1 MSDTNEKKTVENDPN
16 SEDPKGIGKPQ
27 KFMGKLSWG
36 ILALGLVILGFALNL
51 VVGKG
56 APISEYLILF
66 AKHSVSLV
74 VISLIFLVF
83 KGLNFG
89 IDFKGGT
96 LIELRSTDSKI
107 NVASLRD
114 NLNQMNLGDVSVKN
128 FGNKTDYLIKFENN
142 DNKNVIEEIKKNLD
156 KSFGNNFNFRR
167 VENVGPKVSAELLKS
182 GIIAISIALTLMLI
196 YIWIRFEWQF
206 SLGAILALFH
216 DVIVTL
222 GLFSLLGLEI
232 NLSIIAAVLTIVGY
246 SMNDTVVIFDRVR
259 ENLRKYS
266 DIKIYELSNI
276 SINETLSRTL
286 ITSIT
291 TLLALLSIFFFGGE
305 ILKGFS
311 LAMIFGVIF
320 GTYSSIYIANTV
332 LVRLKVSQKTIIK
345 ED

>member
-1 MSDTNEKKTVENDPN
+1 MIAFNKYYNQFN
-16 SEDPKGIGKPQ
+16 
-27 KFMGKLSWG
+27 
-36 ILALGLVILGFALNL
+36 IL
-51 VVGKG
+51 
-56 APISEYLILF
+56 
-66 AKHSVSLV
+66 SVSLV
-74 VISLIFLVF
+74 VVSLFFLIF

-96 LIELRSTDSKI
+96 LIELRSNDNKI
-107 NVASLRD
+107 NVSSLRD
-114 NLNQMNLGDVSVKN
+114 NLSQMNLGDVSVKK
-128 FGNKTDYLIKFENN
+128 FGNETDFLIKFENN
-142 DNKNVIEEIKKNLD
+142 ENKNVIEEIKKNLD

-167 VENVGPKVSAELLKS
+167 VENVGPKVSAELLRS
-182 GIIAISIALTLMLI
+182 GVIAISVALALMLI

-259 ENLRKYS
+259 ENLRKYA
-266 DIKIYELSNI
+266 DIKIFELTNI
-276 SINETLSRTL
+276 SINETLSSTL

-332 LVRLKVSQKTIIK
+332 LVRLNVSQKTILK
-345 ED
+345 DNEKD

>member
-1 MSDTNEKKTVENDPN
+1 MIPFNKYYNQFN
-16 SEDPKGIGKPQ
+16 I
-27 KFMGKLSWG
+27 
-36 ILALGLVILGFALNL
+36 
-51 VVGKG
+51 
-56 APISEYLILF
+56 IS
-66 AKHSVSLV
+66 VTLV
-74 VISLIFLVF
+74 VISLTFLVF

-96 LIELRSTDSKI
+96 LIELRSSDNKI
-107 NVASLRD
+107 NVSSLRD
-114 NLNQMNLGDVSVKN
+114 NISQMNLGDISVKN
-128 FGNKTDYLIKFENN
+128 FGNKTDFLIKFEIN
-142 DNKNVIEEIKKNLD
+142 DNKDVIEKIKMNLEN
-156 KSFGNNFNFRR
+156 SFGNNFNFRR
-167 VENVGPKVSAELLKS
+167 VENVGPKVSAELLRS
-182 GIIAISIALTLMLI
+182 GIIAISVALALMLI

-266 DIKIYELSNI
+266 DIKIFDLTNI

-311 LAMIFGVIF
+311 LAMIFGVLF

-332 LVRLKVSQKTIIK
+332 LVRLKVSQKTILK
-345 ED
+345 DEEKN

>member
-1 MSDTNEKKTVENDPN
+1 MIAFNKYYNQFN
-16 SEDPKGIGKPQ
+16 I
-27 KFMGKLSWG
+27 LS
-36 ILALGLVILGFALNL
+36 
-51 VVGKG
+51 VV
-56 APISEYLILF
+56 
-66 AKHSVSLV
+66 LV
-74 VISLIFLVF
+74 VISLSFLVF

-107 NVASLRD
+107 KVSSLRD
-114 NLNQMNLGDVSVKN
+114 SLKQMSLGDVSVKN
-128 FGNKTDYLIKFENN
+128 FGNETDFLIKFENN
-142 DNKNVIEEIKKNLD
+142 NDKNIIEKIKTKLD
-156 KSFGNNFNFRR
+156 ESFGNNFNFRR
-167 VENVGPKVSAELLKS
+167 VENVGPKVSAELLRS
-182 GIIAISIALTLMLI
+182 GVVAISVALILMLI

-206 SLGAILALFH
+206 SLGAIAALFH

-222 GLFSLLGLEI
+222 GLFSILGLEI

-266 DIKIYELSNI
+266 DIKIFELTNI

-332 LVRLKVSQKTIIK
+332 LVRLRVSQKTILRE
-345 ED
+345 EDKN

>member
-1 MSDTNEKKTVENDPN
+1 M
-16 SEDPKGIGKPQ
+16 IGFNKYYN
-27 KFMGKLSWG
+27 KFNILS
-36 ILALGLVILGFALNL
+36 I
-51 VVGKG
+51 
-56 APISEYLILF
+56 
-66 AKHSVSLV
+66 SLV
-74 VISLIFLVF
+74 VISLLLLIF

-107 NVASLRD
+107 NVSSLRD
-114 NLNQMNLGDVSVKN
+114 NLNQMDLGDISVKN
-128 FGNKTDYLIKFENN
+128 FGNENDFLIKFENN
-142 DNKNVIEEIKKNLD
+142 KKKNIIEEIKINID
-156 KSFGNNFNFRR
+156 KSFGNNFSFRR
-167 VENVGPKVSAELLKS
+167 VENVGPKVSAELLRS
-182 GIIAISIALTLMLI
+182 GIIAISVALALMLI

-259 ENLRKYS
+259 ENLKKYS
-266 DIKIYELSNI
+266 DIKIFELTNI

-332 LVRLKVSQKTIIK
+332 LVRLNVSQKTVLK
-345 ED
+345 EEN

>member
-1 MSDTNEKKTVENDPN
+1 MIAFNKYYNQFN
-16 SEDPKGIGKPQ
+16 I
-27 KFMGKLSWG
+27 LS
-36 ILALGLVILGFALNL
+36 IGLV
-51 VVGKG
+51 VV
-56 APISEYLILF
+56 
-66 AKHSVSLV
+66 
-74 VISLIFLVF
+74 SLIFLTF

-96 LIELRSTDSKI
+96 LIELRSNDTKI
-107 NVASLRD
+107 NVSSLRD
-114 NLNQMNLGDVSVKN
+114 NLNQMKLGDVSVKN
-128 FGNKTDYLIKFENN
+128 FGNETDFLIKFEINN
-142 DNKNVIEEIKKNLD
+142 NKNVIEEIKTNLD
-156 KSFGNNFNFRR
+156 NSFGNNFTFRR
-167 VENVGPKVSAELLKS
+167 VENVGPKVSAELLRS
-182 GIIAISIALTLMLI
+182 GVIAISVALCLMLI

-266 DIKIYELSNI
+266 DIKIYELTNI

-332 LVRLKVSQKTIIK
+332 LVRLKVSQKTVLR
-345 ED
+345 EDNN

>member
-1 MSDTNEKKTVENDPN
+1 MIAFNKYYNQFN
-16 SEDPKGIGKPQ
+16 
-27 KFMGKLSWG
+27 
-36 ILALGLVILGFALNL
+36 IL
-51 VVGKG
+51 
-56 APISEYLILF
+56 Y
-66 AKHSVSLV
+66 VSLV
-74 VISLIFLVF
+74 VISLCFLIF

-96 LIELRSTDSKI
+96 LIELRSNDSKI
-107 NVASLRD
+107 NVSSLRD
-114 NLNQMNLGDVSVKN
+114 NLSQMNLGDISVKN
-128 FGNKTDYLIKFENN
+128 FGNEIDFLIKFENS
-142 DNKNVIEEIKKNLD
+142 DNKNVIEEIRTNLD
-156 KSFGNNFNFRR
+156 KSFGNNFSFRR
-167 VENVGPKVSAELLKS
+167 VENVGPKVSAELLRS
-182 GIIAISIALTLMLI
+182 GVIAISVALALMLI

-259 ENLRKYS
+259 ENLRKYA
-266 DIKIYELSNI
+266 DIKIFELTNI

-332 LVRLKVSQKTIIK
+332 LVRLKVSQKTILK
-345 ED
+345 EDNTN